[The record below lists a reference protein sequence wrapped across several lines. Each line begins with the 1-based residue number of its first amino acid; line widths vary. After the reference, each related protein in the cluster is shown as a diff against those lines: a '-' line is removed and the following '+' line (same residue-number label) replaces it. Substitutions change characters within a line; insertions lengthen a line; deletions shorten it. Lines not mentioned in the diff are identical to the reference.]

1 MTAAQN
7 AIGCFFEILTIGLII
22 VLMSPKIKI
31 DKLFKIFIRK
41 AEAFLEKLRNLDSPE
56 LSFF

>member
-7 AIGCFFEILTIGLII
+7 AIGCFFEIFTIGLII

-31 DKLFKIFIRK
+31 NNFFKY
-41 AEAFLEKLRNLDSPE
+41 L
-56 LSFF
+56 